1 MGTMNKEQMM
11 WFLLAL
17 LLLGFLGLW
26 VGFNFD
32 LAGMR
37 ADMECHIPDMS
48 RPPA

>member
-1 MGTMNKEQMM
+1 MSKTIV
-11 WFLLAL
+11 WVLLAV
-17 LLLGFLGLW
+17 LLGVLGALPI
-26 VGFNFD
+26 GFKVD